1 MGGGSWCEV
10 LDAGRLEAV
19 SALAYPVYLAYLG
32 KVIKFGKRGAAAG
45 SVSLKSLRL
54 CLPPGFLSVPVRY
67 LNPPPFSCPLLPLP
81 TSSPSHR
88 TGARAVTHSDMP
100 NVMKQT
106 KAHSQGDVHIYYM
119 YNDACRVIHTQ
130 GDAHAQWHKT
140 RIQ

>member
-67 LNPPPFSCPLLPLP
+67 LNPPPPLLL
-81 TSSPSHR
+81 SPPPSPYHF
-88 TGARAVTHSDMP
+88 S
-100 NVMKQT
+100 K
-106 KAHSQGDVHIYYM
+106 SQ
-119 YNDACRVIHTQ
+119 NRRACRDTLRYAIRNEADK
-130 GDAHAQWHKT
+130 GAQSG
-140 RIQ
+140 